1 MLGFQV
7 SKLDFIGKQQSW
19 DIQLYMLCLYIILW
33 VYFLPLAV
41 IHSYI
46 SYVKTFFFIVANKPP
61 IIFVKKKTYINL
73 YMLLSWFLFQYI
85 FHVNIWLSITIVW
98 LYT

>member
-46 SYVKTFFFIVANKPP
+46 SYVKTFFYCGKQASYYIC
-61 IIFVKKKTYINL
+61 KKKKLI
-73 YMLLSWFLFQYI
+73 
-85 FHVNIWLSITIVW
+85 
-98 LYT
+98 